1 MLSRFLRA
9 EVLLALVDA
18 GGCVGRMPLF
28 KRIFFLLFIFPHPRV
43 ILRDKH
49 EGQRTT
55 FLSCSDYAT

>member
-28 KRIFFLLFIFPHPRV
+28 KRIFFLVVHFSPSKGDF
-43 ILRDKH
+43 
-49 EGQRTT
+49 EG
-55 FLSCSDYAT
+55 